1 MGMKSDMDLRAEL
14 MESLDAIPA
23 VNGADIEISVD
34 HGMVTLSGDV
44 DTHQTRFQVERAAR
58 RVHGMRGLEIKLHS
72 SATAKHKHH

>member
-34 HGMVTLSGDV
+34 QGMVTLSGEV

-58 RVHGMRGLEIKLHS
+58 RVHGMRGLEIKVQP
-72 SATAKHKHH
+72 SANAKHKHH